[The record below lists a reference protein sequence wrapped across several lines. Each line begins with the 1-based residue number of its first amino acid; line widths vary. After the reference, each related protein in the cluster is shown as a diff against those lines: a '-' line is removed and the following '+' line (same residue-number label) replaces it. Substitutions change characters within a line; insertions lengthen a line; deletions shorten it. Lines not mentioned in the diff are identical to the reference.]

1 MVDSEFEE
9 LEAPDSEEFASNFP
23 TQTVNNELDTPEVEE
38 EDLISAL
45 RASGKGVDSDSG
57 KPPEGAPKPK
67 VEAKKAEPK
76 AEEDEPE
83 EQAAPEPE
91 AEDEPEKEIKK
102 PWGRIRRLEKERNE
116 KADQN
121 TVLSN
126 RIDKLATALEKLTA
140 KGIEAENADAQPED
154 EAVDPETDPAG
165 AIMQELRAARQELAE
180 ITAERMATKQA
191 EVIVGALTDVNSH
204 LQNEIIKASK
214 GKTPEEQIEGQV
226 FSGALSHAAQIL
238 KRSVARQFPDL
249 SEAQHLQIVADS
261 TNRTK
266 LEWASKGLDPV
277 EEMYKFAMDLGFDP
291 DAYEASLTA
300 QKAPQ
305 APEIQKP
312 ASAPKEDAKAAVSR
326 AREKAASVASTG
338 GVEGGK
344 PHKSA
349 AKRLQTA
356 RTEEEFD
363 FYLDQMLEAGEMRKD
378 RTSLAGTP
386 PFSELLA
393 GKGVKMR

>member
-9 LEAPDSEEFASNFP
+9 LETPDTEEFTSNFP
-23 TQTVNNELDTPEVEE
+23 TQTVNNELDTPDVEE
-38 EDLISAL
+38 EDLISSL
-45 RASGKGVDSDSG
+45 RHKAVDSDTG
-57 KPPEGAPKPK
+57 EPPNGAPKPK
-67 VEAKKAEPK
+67 AEPK
-76 AEEDEPE
+76 VKGPEEEEPE
-83 EQAAPEPE
+83 QDAAPEPE
-91 AEDEPEKEIKK
+91 AEEDEPEKEIKK
-102 PWGRIRRLEKERNE
+102 PWGRIRRLEKERNSRD
-116 KADQN
+116 DQIN
-121 TVLSN
+121 TLSG
-126 RIDKLATALEKLTA
+126 RVEKLAAALERYAA
-140 KGIEAENADAQPED
+140 KGVEAENADAQPED
-154 EAVDPETDPAG
+154 DAVDPETDPAG
-165 AIMQELRAARQELAE
+165 AILQEQRAIRQEIAELKATRLAE
-180 ITAERMATKQA
+180 QQARLIVETLDNVNTNLQSEVVKAEKGAT
-191 EVIVGALTDVNSH
+191 ES
-204 LQNEIIKASK
+204 
-214 GKTPEEQIEGQV
+214 EQIEGRV
-226 FSGALSHAAQIL
+226 FLGAITHAAGIL
-238 KRSVARQFPDL
+238 KNSVARQFPDL
-249 SEAQHLQIVADS
+249 NEKQWQQIVADS

-266 LEWASKGLDPV
+266 LEWASKGLNPV

-305 APEIQKP
+305 APETQKAAP
-312 ASAPKEDAKAAVSR
+312 APKEDAKAAVSR
-326 AREKAASVASTG
+326 ARDKAASVASTG

-363 FYLDQMLEAGEMRKD
+363 FYLDQMLEAGEMRRD